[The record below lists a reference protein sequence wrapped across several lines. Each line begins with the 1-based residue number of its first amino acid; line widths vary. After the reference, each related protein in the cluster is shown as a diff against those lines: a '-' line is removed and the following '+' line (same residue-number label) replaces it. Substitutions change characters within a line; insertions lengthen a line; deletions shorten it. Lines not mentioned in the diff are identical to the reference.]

1 MRPDPKTRK
10 EPSESSDSLW
20 QGPSRER
27 MVVSRY
33 FFDDEQEPPCTRL
46 TFARSR
52 KVDSLL
58 TGWPLLKFGPGPVYG
73 SPPASKFKGIMKL
86 CHASH
91 SFRLSGSA
99 QNGLRIVPRQHKL
112 DNRLA
117 QQPMADELYVGAG
130 RERPCRGRAEEAEIS
145 VKRSSDER

>member
-58 TGWPLLKFGPGPVYG
+58 TGWPLLKFGPG
-73 SPPASKFKGIMKL
+73 L
-86 CHASH
+86 
-91 SFRLSGSA
+91 
-99 QNGLRIVPRQHKL
+99 
-112 DNRLA
+112 
-117 QQPMADELYVGAG
+117 ADELYVGAG
-130 RERPCRGRAEEAEIS
+130 RERPCRGRAEE
-145 VKRSSDER
+145 SSIQAQ

>member
-10 EPSESSDSLW
+10 EPSESSNSLW

-91 SFRLSGSA
+91 SFRLSSFCTERIADCSPSA
-99 QNGLRIVPRQHKL
+99 Q
-112 DNRLA
+112 
-117 QQPMADELYVGAG
+117 VGQSSRAAG
-130 RERPCRGRAEEAEIS
+130 DGRRALGWRWTRAPVS
-145 VKRSSDER
+145 RASGRSGNQR